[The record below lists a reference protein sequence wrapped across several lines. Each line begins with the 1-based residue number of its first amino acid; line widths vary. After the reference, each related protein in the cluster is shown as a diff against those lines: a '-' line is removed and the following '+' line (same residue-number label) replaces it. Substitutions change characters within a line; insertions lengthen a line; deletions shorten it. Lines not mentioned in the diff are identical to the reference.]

1 MSNSQINLPKTA
13 FSMKANLPAREPEI
27 LEYWQKINLYRELR
41 NSSKG
46 KEKFV
51 LHDGPPYAN
60 GNIHMGTALN
70 KILKDIIVKFHQMDG
85 KDSIYVPGW
94 DCHGLPIEWKIE
106 EQYKKNKKNKNDVP
120 IVEFRKECRLFAEKW
135 IEVHKGQ
142 FKRLG
147 VVGDWEN
154 YYSTMSFDAEA
165 QIVRE
170 LGKFL
175 KEGSLYRGFKPVLWS
190 TVEKTALADAEVER
204 VLSMADGALLLID
217 SAEGVMPQTKFVL
230 SKALKQG
237 LKPIVV
243 INKLDKA
250 DQRANEVLDET
261 FDLFVSLDANE
272 EQLDFPVLYASGR
285 SGWADTEVDGPRE
298 NLNPLLD
305 LILDHVK
312 PAKFEKEK
320 PFAMLSTLLYADSF
334 LGRSLVGRI
343 TQGTAKA
350 NQSIKAINL
359 NGEKVDEGKLTK
371 IFRYEGTKKVPIEV
385 GEAGDIV
392 VIAGLENANVA
403 DTICDLDVNE
413 PISATPID
421 PPTMSITITVNTSP
435 LAGKEGKKLT
445 STQIRDRLLQEA
457 QNNVG
462 ITFAEN
468 NGNDSFVVSGRG
480 ELMLEILLT
489 QMRREGFEMTVS
501 PPKVLYQT
509 DESGKKLEPIEEITM
524 DLDEEYSSKVI
535 DSMNR
540 RKGKLIDLKDTGK
553 DKKRLIFHAPT
564 RGLMGYTSRFLTLT
578 KGNGVINRIFHS
590 YGPFEGEMEG
600 RRNGALIA
608 MEQGKAV
615 AFAIFNLQARGEM
628 FVTHNDPVYPGMIVG
643 LSPKP
648 GDMIINVMKGKK
660 LTNMRTQGTDENVV
674 LTPVRK
680 MSIAE
685 QLSMLNT
692 DEALEITPESCRL
705 RKSIL
710 DPHERKRSEKSG
722 AAA

>member
-1 MSNSQINLPKTA
+1 MDNNIRNITIIAHVDHGKTTMIDA
-13 FSMKANLPAREPEI
+13 LMKQSGSFRENE
-27 LEYWQKINLYRELR
+27 
-41 NSSKG
+41 
-46 KEKFV
+46 V
-51 LHDGPPYAN
+51 
-60 GNIHMGTALN
+60 
-70 KILKDIIVKFHQMDG
+70 
-85 KDSIYVPGW
+85 
-94 DCHGLPIEWKIE
+94 IE
-106 EQYKKNKKNKNDVP
+106 ERLMDSG
-120 IVEFRKECRLFAEKW
+120 ELEKERGITILAKPASINWQDSRINIIDTPGHRDFA
-135 IEVHKGQ
+135 
-142 FKRLG
+142 
-147 VVGDWEN
+147 
-154 YYSTMSFDAEA
+154 
-165 QIVRE
+165 
-170 LGKFL
+170 
-175 KEGSLYRGFKPVLWS
+175 
-190 TVEKTALADAEVER
+190 AEVER

-230 SKALKQG
+230 AKTLKQG

-243 INKLDKA
+243 INKLDKP
-250 DQRANEVLDET
+250 DQRAEEVLDET

-285 SGWADTEVDGPRE
+285 SGWADKEIDGPRK
-298 NLNPLLD
+298 NLDSLLNQ
-305 LILDHVK
+305 IIDHVK
-312 PAKFEKEK
+312 PAELDKSK
-320 PFAMLSTLLYADSF
+320 PFAMLSTLLYADNF

-350 NQSIKAINL
+350 NQAIKAINL
-359 NGEKVDEGKLTK
+359 NGEKVDEGRLTK
-371 IFRYEGTKKVPIEV
+371 IFRYEGTKKVPIEI

-392 VIAGLENANVA
+392 VIAGLEKANVA
-403 DTICDLDVNE
+403 DTICDLEVNE
-413 PISATPID
+413 PIKATPID

-435 LAGKEGKKLT
+435 LAGTEGKKLT
-445 STQIRDRLLQEA
+445 STQIKNRLIQEA

-462 ITFAEN
+462 ITFLEN
-468 NGNDSFVVSGRG
+468 KESDSFVVSGRG

-501 PPKVLYQT
+501 PPKVLYKK
-509 DESGKKLEPIEEITM
+509 DKNGNKLEPIEEITM

-540 RKGKLIDLKDTGK
+540 KKGKLIELKDTGK
-553 DKKRLIFHAPT
+553 NKKRLIFHAPT

-590 YGPFEGEMEG
+590 YGPFEGVMEG
-600 RRNGALIA
+600 RRNGALIS
-608 MEQGKAV
+608 MDKGKAV
-615 AFAIFNLQARGEM
+615 AYAIYNLQARGEM

-660 LTNMRTQGTDENVV
+660 LTNIRTQNTDENIV

-710 DPHERKRSEKSG
+710 DPNERKKSEKAG

>member
-1 MSNSQINLPKTA
+1 MANNIRNITIIAHVDHGKTTLIDTLMKQSGSFRENEVVDERLMDSGELEKERGITILAKPASINWKL
-13 FSMKANLPAREPEI
+13 SR
-27 LEYWQKINLYRELR
+27 
-41 NSSKG
+41 
-46 KEKFV
+46 V
-51 LHDGPPYAN
+51 
-60 GNIHMGTALN
+60 NIIDT
-70 KILKDIIVKFHQMDG
+70 
-85 KDSIYVPGW
+85 PGHR
-94 DCHGLPIEWKIE
+94 D
-106 EQYKKNKKNKNDVP
+106 
-120 IVEFRKECRLFAEKW
+120 FA
-135 IEVHKGQ
+135 
-142 FKRLG
+142 
-147 VVGDWEN
+147 
-154 YYSTMSFDAEA
+154 
-165 QIVRE
+165 
-170 LGKFL
+170 
-175 KEGSLYRGFKPVLWS
+175 
-190 TVEKTALADAEVER
+190 AEVER

-230 SKALKQG
+230 AKALKQG

-285 SGWADTEVDGPRE
+285 SGWASKEVDGPRE
-298 NLNPLLD
+298 NLHPLLD
-305 LILDHVK
+305 LIIEHVK
-312 PAKFEKEK
+312 PAELDKTK

-343 TQGTAKA
+343 SQGTAKA
-350 NQSIKAINL
+350 NQQIKAINL
-359 NGEKVDEGKLTK
+359 EGKKVDEGRLTK

-392 VIAGLENANVA
+392 VIAGLEKANVA
-403 DTICDLDVNE
+403 DTICDLEIND
-413 PISATPID
+413 PITATPID
-421 PPTMSITITVNTSP
+421 PPTMSITITVNSSP
-435 LAGKEGKKLT
+435 LAGTEGKKLT
-445 STQIRDRLLQEA
+445 STQIRERLLSEA

-462 ITFAEN
+462 ITFSE
-468 NGNDSFVVSGRG
+468 NGNNDAFEVSGRG

-501 PPKVLYQT
+501 PPKVLFKK
-509 DESGKKLEPIEEITM
+509 DETGNKLEPIEEITV
-524 DLDEEYSSKVI
+524 DLDEEFSSKII

-578 KGNGVINRIFHS
+578 KGTGVINRIFHS
-590 YGPFEGEMEG
+590 YGKYEGEMDG
-600 RRNGALIA
+600 RKNGALIS

-628 FVTHNDPVYPGMIVG
+628 FVTHNDPVYAGMIVG
-643 LSPKP
+643 LAPKP

-692 DEALEITPESCRL
+692 DEALEITPKSLRL
-705 RKSIL
+705 RKAIL
-710 DPHERKRSEKSG
+710 DPHERKKNEKSTNSV
-722 AAA
+722 

>member
-1 MSNSQINLPKTA
+1 MTTTIRNITIIAHVDHGKTTLIDNLMKQSGSFRENEVVDERLMDSGELEKERGITILAKPASINWKNSRIN
-13 FSMKANLPAREPEI
+13 
-27 LEYWQKINLYRELR
+27 
-41 NSSKG
+41 
-46 KEKFV
+46 
-51 LHDGPPYAN
+51 
-60 GNIHMGTALN
+60 
-70 KILKDIIVKFHQMDG
+70 IIDT
-85 KDSIYVPGW
+85 PGHR
-94 DCHGLPIEWKIE
+94 D
-106 EQYKKNKKNKNDVP
+106 
-120 IVEFRKECRLFAEKW
+120 FA
-135 IEVHKGQ
+135 
-142 FKRLG
+142 
-147 VVGDWEN
+147 
-154 YYSTMSFDAEA
+154 
-165 QIVRE
+165 
-170 LGKFL
+170 
-175 KEGSLYRGFKPVLWS
+175 
-190 TVEKTALADAEVER
+190 AEVER

-217 SAEGVMPQTKFVL
+217 SSEGVMPQTKFVL
-230 SKALKQG
+230 AKALKQG

-272 EQLDFPVLYASGR
+272 EQLDFPVIYASGR
-285 SGWADTEVDGPRE
+285 SGWACKNIEDTRE

-305 LILDHVK
+305 LVIDHVK
-312 PAKFEKEK
+312 PAELDKTK

-343 TQGTAKA
+343 SQGTAKA
-350 NQSIKAINL
+350 NQQIKAINL
-359 NGEKVDEGKLTK
+359 KGEKVDEGRLTK
-371 IFRYEGTKKVPIEV
+371 IFRYEGTKKVPIDV

-392 VIAGLENANVA
+392 VVAGLEKANVA
-403 DTICDLDVNE
+403 DTICDVE
-413 PISATPID
+413 VEKPIEATPID
-421 PPTMSITITVNTSP
+421 PPTMSIKITVNSSP
-435 LAGKEGKKLT
+435 LAGTEGKKLT
-445 STQIRDRLLQEA
+445 STQIRERLIQEA

-462 ITFAEN
+462 ISFAEN
-468 NGNDSFVVSGRG
+468 ENKDAFEISGRG

-501 PPKVLYQT
+501 PPKVLYQKNE
-509 DESGKKLEPIEEITM
+509 DGEKLEPMEEITV
-524 DLDEEYSSKVI
+524 DLDEEFSSKVI

-553 DKKRLIFHAPT
+553 NKKRLIFHAPT

-578 KGNGVINRIFHS
+578 KGTGVINRIFHS
-590 YGPFEGEMEG
+590 YGKFEGEMEG
-600 RRNGALIA
+600 RRNGALIS

-628 FVTHNDPVYPGMIVG
+628 FITHNDPVYTGMIVG
-643 LSPKP
+643 LAPKP

-692 DEALEITPESCRL
+692 DEALEITPVSCRL
-705 RKSIL
+705 RKAVL
-710 DPHERKRSEKSG
+710 DPHERKRIEKATSV
-722 AAA
+722 A